1 MEAYSE
7 DDIKFK
13 HPFSMMI
20 AGPRR
25 SGKTEF
31 TRKLIL
37 NSETLIDEKIDRFVW
52 FYSST
57 QDELVKSLSHKVEF
71 RKKLPAHDLED
82 EFSEGTMERVFVVI
96 DDLMEEAN
104 KRSDVKSLFTRGRH
118 LNVSVLFL
126 TQNLFHRGKNNRDIS
141 LNTDYMILFRNPRDV
156 SIVNH
161 IGKQMGDIVLMKE
174 AYKKATE
181 NPFSF
186 LVVDM
191 RCDSIDRL
199 RFRSNVFDEFQIV
212 YEKV

>member
-1 MEAYSE
+1 MEVYSE

-181 NPFSF
+181 NTVSIVT
-186 LVVDM
+186 LV
-191 RCDSIDRL
+191 
-199 RFRSNVFDEFQIV
+199 
-212 YEKV
+212 

>member
-1 MEAYSE
+1 MEVYSE

-31 TRKLIL
+31 TRKFIL

-96 DDLMEEAN
+96 DDLMDFI
-104 KRSDVKSLFTRGRH
+104 SKSER
-118 LNVSVLFL
+118 
-126 TQNLFHRGKNNRDIS
+126 
-141 LNTDYMILFRNPRDV
+141 
-156 SIVNH
+156 
-161 IGKQMGDIVLMKE
+161 
-174 AYKKATE
+174 
-181 NPFSF
+181 
-186 LVVDM
+186 
-191 RCDSIDRL
+191 
-199 RFRSNVFDEFQIV
+199 RF
-212 YEKV
+212 YC

>member
-1 MEAYSE
+1 MEVYSE

-191 RCDSIDRL
+191 HCDSIDRL